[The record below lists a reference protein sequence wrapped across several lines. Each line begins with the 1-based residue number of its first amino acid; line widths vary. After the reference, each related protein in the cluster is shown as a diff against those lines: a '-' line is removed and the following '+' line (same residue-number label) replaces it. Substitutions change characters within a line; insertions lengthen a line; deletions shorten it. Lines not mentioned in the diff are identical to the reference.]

1 MSSLYKRA
9 NSNYYWWTSRYKGR
23 RLRKSTKM
31 TQRRLAINIQQ
42 KWDYALMMND
52 LDFIGLS
59 NQTSGKVDEF
69 FDHYL
74 LLRSRKSEKTYL
86 TARGMIDKF
95 RKYLLKL
102 KITQVDEIKVTVL
115 DDYIEYLQCSPKTKK
130 NHMVELSQ
138 LFNQALKEDLIS
150 SNPVKLIT
158 LPVITKKDLHRPL
171 DRDDLRIIF
180 AGASGWLLYY
190 LTLFHTG
197 LRAGDVAM
205 LKYGNI
211 DRERRAI
218 ISLIRKS
225 RRTHEFPLSRLLMD
239 QIPDLDSNS
248 TIFPELY
255 TENERKLNDNLA
267 KPRLYMQ
274 ALLKAENRKHATLH
288 SFRVTYNNNLLG
300 LGCSIQDRQKLLAHS
315 SSETTKI
322 YTHPNFELAQS
333 YVDQLPDIMG
343 LIECDQNVTKM

>member
-1 MSSLYKRA
+1 LY
-9 NSNYYWWTSRYKGR
+9 T
-23 RLRKSTKM
+23 
-31 TQRRLAINIQQ
+31 
-42 KWDYALMMND
+42 
-52 LDFIGLS
+52 
-59 NQTSGKVDEF
+59 
-69 FDHYL
+69 
-74 LLRSRKSEKTYL
+74 
-86 TARGMIDKF
+86 
-95 RKYLLKL
+95 
-102 KITQVDEIKVTVL
+102 
-115 DDYIEYLQCSPKTKK
+115 P
-130 NHMVELSQ
+130 
-138 LFNQALKEDLIS
+138 
-150 SNPVKLIT
+150 
-158 LPVITKKDLHRPL
+158 

>member
-1 MSSLYKRA
+1 
-9 NSNYYWWTSRYKGR
+9 
-23 RLRKSTKM
+23 
-31 TQRRLAINIQQ
+31 
-42 KWDYALMMND
+42 
-52 LDFIGLS
+52 
-59 NQTSGKVDEF
+59 
-69 FDHYL
+69 
-74 LLRSRKSEKTYL
+74 
-86 TARGMIDKF
+86 
-95 RKYLLKL
+95 
-102 KITQVDEIKVTVL
+102 
-115 DDYIEYLQCSPKTKK
+115 
-130 NHMVELSQ
+130 
-138 LFNQALKEDLIS
+138 
-150 SNPVKLIT
+150 
-158 LPVITKKDLHRPL
+158 
-171 DRDDLRIIF
+171 
-180 AGASGWLLYY
+180 
-190 LTLFHTG
+190 
-197 LRAGDVAM
+197 
-205 LKYGNI
+205 
-211 DRERRAI
+211 
-218 ISLIRKS
+218 
-225 RRTHEFPLSRLLMD
+225 MD